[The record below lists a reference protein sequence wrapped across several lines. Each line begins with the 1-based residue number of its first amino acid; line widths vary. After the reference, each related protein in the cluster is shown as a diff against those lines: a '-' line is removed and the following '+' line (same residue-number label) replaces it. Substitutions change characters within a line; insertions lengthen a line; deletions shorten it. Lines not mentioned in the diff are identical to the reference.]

1 MDQFNNR
8 QFRDT
13 NFTDNN
19 FHNSY
24 DLERKI
30 DRFTFQQIE
39 MFLQQQVKYTNI
51 V

>member
-8 QFRDT
+8 QFRET
-13 NFTDNN
+13 NFVDNN

-24 DLERKI
+24 DLERKL
-30 DRFTFQQIE
+30 DRYTFQQIE
-39 MFLQQQVKYTNI
+39 MFLQQQVTSINL